1 MTDTN
6 KQDIKVALADDH
18 VLLRSALAN
27 LINDFENYNV
37 IADVSTGRELIDKI
51 EAGAVPDIV
60 LMDLNMPDMGGYET
74 SAWLK
79 SNYPS
84 VHVLM
89 LTMYDSEPVLIR
101 LLQAGVKGFLKK
113 DIHPEELK
121 FALHSVMKSGY
132 YYSNTTSDK
141 LAGLFRKK
149 QDNSTTLDKA
159 LLTDQEIQFLRLVST
174 DLTYKEIAQ
183 EMGLNPRSVD
193 NMRDNLF
200 EKLSVKSR
208 VGLALY
214 AIRHG
219 IITF

>member
-1 MTDTN
+1 
-6 KQDIKVALADDH
+6 
-18 VLLRSALAN
+18 
-27 LINDFENYNV
+27 
-37 IADVSTGRELIDKI
+37 
-51 EAGAVPDIV
+51 
-60 LMDLNMPDMGGYET
+60 
-74 SAWLK
+74 
-79 SNYPS
+79 
-84 VHVLM
+84 
-89 LTMYDSEPVLIR
+89 
-101 LLQAGVKGFLKK
+101 VKGFLKK

>member
-74 SAWLK
+74 STWLK
-79 SNYPS
+79 SKYPS
-84 VHVLM
+84 IHVLM

-174 DLTYKEIAQ
+174 DLTYKEIAI
-183 EMGLNPRSVD
+183 EMNLNPRSVD

-200 EKLSVKSR
+200 EKLTVKSR

>member
-1 MTDTN
+1 M
-6 KQDIKVALADDH
+6 ALADDH

-84 VHVLM
+84 IHVLM

-121 FALHSVMKSGY
+121 FALHSVIKSGY

-159 LLTDQEIQFLRLVST
+159 LLTDPEIQFLRLVST
-174 DLTYKEIAQ
+174 DLTYKEIAL
-183 EMGLNPRSVD
+183 EMNLNPRSVD

-200 EKLSVKSR
+200 EKLTVKSR